1 MHPLEFFETKA
12 KEKIGPIA
20 KKYNIEN
27 KIRIYRAPKDFGD
40 LTIDLQKAD
49 VDISKEEVD
58 QLSDDFLSFTKV
70 NKFINVK
77 YNDNKLSSMIIEEAL
92 NGNLF
97 NFDKKE
103 EKILVE
109 HTSANPT
116 GPLHVGRVRN
126 SIIGD
131 TIARI
136 FKKYGYDVK
145 TEYYVN
151 DIGTQVE
158 ALLLG
163 TDLYGEEN
171 YTESYRKYYAD
182 IESHKEDVERNM
194 KLAESGDREFIHRSR
209 EKLQKFLNDLL
220 TDLKKLNIDF
230 DSFVWESDFILNG
243 DVKIVLENISRY
255 LQSEEGAKYIEINKR
270 KIFLTRSNGTS
281 LYFTRDIA
289 YHVLKSRNF
298 EIAIDVLGEDHK
310 EHFKNLIFV
319 LNLLSIKNIEPIFYS
334 YVVTKEGKMSTRKGN
349 VIYVRDMIQESVE
362 RAKEEIRKRRSDLSD
377 QEVDDIAFKIG
388 TASVRFNIIKYSPE
402 KPITFD
408 WDEALNFEGEAAPF
422 VMYSYARAV
431 SIMNKIRGVPDIDN
445 KYFEDA
451 EVQLLREI
459 GRFPD
464 VVKDAAEH
472 RRPDRV
478 AKYSFELASSFNL
491 FYRDCPVID
500 DEKNMK
506 KRISIVNAFIL
517 TMSQTLE
524 LLGIKTSDKI

>member
-49 VDISKEEVD
+49 IDVSKEEVD

-77 YNDNKLSSMIIEEAL
+77 YNDNKLSSMIIEGAL
-92 NGNLF
+92 KGSLF

-171 YTESYRKYYAD
+171 YTESYRKYYAE
-182 IESHKEDVERNM
+182 IESHKEDIERNM
-194 KLAESGDREFIHRSR
+194 KLAESGDRE
-209 EKLQKFLNDLL
+209 LN
-220 TDLKKLNIDF
+220 
-230 DSFVWESDFILNG
+230 
-243 DVKIVLENISRY
+243 Y
-255 LQSEEGAKYIEINKR
+255 
-270 KIFLTRSNGTS
+270 
-281 LYFTRDIA
+281 
-289 YHVLKSRNF
+289 RNF
-298 EIAIDVLGEDHK
+298 
-310 EHFKNLIFV
+310 
-319 LNLLSIKNIEPIFYS
+319 
-334 YVVTKEGKMSTRKGN
+334 
-349 VIYVRDMIQESVE
+349 
-362 RAKEEIRKRRSDLSD
+362 
-377 QEVDDIAFKIG
+377 
-388 TASVRFNIIKYSPE
+388 
-402 KPITFD
+402 
-408 WDEALNFEGEAAPF
+408 
-422 VMYSYARAV
+422 
-431 SIMNKIRGVPDIDN
+431 
-445 KYFEDA
+445 
-451 EVQLLREI
+451 
-459 GRFPD
+459 
-464 VVKDAAEH
+464 
-472 RRPDRV
+472 
-478 AKYSFELASSFNL
+478 
-491 FYRDCPVID
+491 
-500 DEKNMK
+500 
-506 KRISIVNAFIL
+506 
-517 TMSQTLE
+517 
-524 LLGIKTSDKI
+524 